1 MKLDN
6 GLRLTWLGHATVKLE
21 YGGQTTLI
29 DPWVMNNPVCPEEL
43 KTFDR
48 IDTMLITHGHFD
60 HTSDAVELAK
70 KTLANRSRDD

>member
-21 YGGQTTLI
+21 FGGQTTLI
-29 DPWVMNNPVCPEEL
+29 DPWIMDNPSCPDEL

-60 HTSDAVELAK
+60 HTTDAEALAK
-70 KTLANRSRDD
+70 KHSPTVVG